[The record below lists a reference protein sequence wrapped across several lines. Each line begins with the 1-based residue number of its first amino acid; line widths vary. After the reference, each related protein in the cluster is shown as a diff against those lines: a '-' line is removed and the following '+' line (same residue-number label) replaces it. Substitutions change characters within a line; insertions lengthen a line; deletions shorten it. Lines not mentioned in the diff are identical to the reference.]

1 MVNFKHSLLFMFC
14 LICLPLAHGSDACW
28 PPLLK
33 PIAIRYLPIYKPTSL
48 VAESATGPCPQAN
61 GSLHGKPVK
70 QFGDAP
76 APLKRMLF
84 AFDGTGNDAS
94 SLTNV
99 WRFAQGYRNGVVH
112 YLPGPG
118 RAIGVKQEIDETDVA
133 LAWSAGQRVAIQ
145 WQRLLE
151 DLSDKKNHMTSIDVV
166 GFSRGAALARHFV
179 NKIVK
184 HVKNG
189 RFWVQHP
196 IMGQVT
202 ACVDLRFMGL
212 FDTVAQFHLLGI
224 TDQTYDLKIPKP
236 WRHVSHAVALHEY
249 RWAFPLTAA
258 TGDQVSEQ
266 AFIGAHADIGGGY
279 LTPSTSPG
287 STPGDL
293 SEVALRWMVI
303 QAIKAGVEIDD
314 PKGAPLLET
323 VSQTPVL
330 HTESHHY
337 WGALSAKDRKVGN
350 QLQGQLAHIGDQMRA
365 NVEGLIRRPVPGA
378 TVATDVAGW
387 VNMSPYAAWLK
398 AHAMMP

>member
-1 MVNFKHSLLFMFC
+1 MVNFKHSLTFIFC
-14 LICLPLAHGSDACW
+14 LVWFPLAHGSEACW
-28 PPLLK
+28 PPVVK
-33 PIAIRYLPIYKPTSL
+33 PISTLTLPIYRPTSL
-48 VAESATGPCPQAN
+48 VAESPSAPCPKTVE
-61 GSLHGKPVK
+61 SLHGKQLNRFDGALIQP
-70 QFGDAP
+70 
-76 APLKRMLF
+76 KRMLF
-84 AFDGTGNDAS
+84 AFDGTGNDSS

-118 RAIGVKQEIDETDVA
+118 RAIGVNQETDSTDAA

-151 DLSDKKNHMTSIDVV
+151 DLSNKNNQMTSIDVV

-189 RFWVQHP
+189 RFWFQHP
-196 IMGQVT
+196 TLGKVV
-202 ACVDLRFMGL
+202 ACVDLRFLGL

-224 TDQTYDLKIPKP
+224 TDQTFDLEVPKS
-236 WRHVSHAVALHEY
+236 WRNVSHAVALHEY

-258 TGDQVSEQ
+258 VGDQVREQ
-266 AFIGAHADIGGGY
+266 AFVGAHADIGGGY

-293 SEVALRWMVI
+293 SEVALRWMVG
-303 QAIKAGVEIDD
+303 QAHMAGVEIDD
-314 PKGAPLLET
+314 PTGALLVENL
-323 VSQTPVL
+323 SQVPVV
-330 HTESHHY
+330 HTESHHF
-337 WGALSAKDRKVGN
+337 WGAMSAKDRKVGN
-350 QLQGQLAHIGDQMRA
+350 MLQGQLAHIGRKMRE
-365 NVEGLIRRPVPGA
+365 NVEGLIRRPLPGA

-387 VNMSPYAAWLK
+387 VNMRPYATWLK
-398 AHAMMP
+398 KLAIMP